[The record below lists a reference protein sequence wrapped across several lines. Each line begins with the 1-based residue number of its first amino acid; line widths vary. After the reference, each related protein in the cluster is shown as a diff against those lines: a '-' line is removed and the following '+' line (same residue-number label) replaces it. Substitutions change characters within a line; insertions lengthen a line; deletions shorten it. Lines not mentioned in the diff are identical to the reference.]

1 MKSISLP
8 EEFDYDVWVTK
19 FVYELHDFFGMPSN
33 PQECSSKSAKMQ
45 FLWARMGISNAM
57 SKSESTWRAM
67 RGKVDPKIAAE
78 EFVRRYYNEY
88 DKLVIGDVPDFFIN
102 PNRLKGA
109 TKSLPSPNGEK
120 IEAGKKN

>member
-19 FVYELHDFFGMPSN
+19 FVYELHDFFGMPAN
-33 PQECSSKSAKMQ
+33 PQECDSKSAKMQ

-57 SKSESTWRAM
+57 NKLESTWRAM

-88 DKLVIGDVPDFFIN
+88 DKLVIEDIPDFFVN
-102 PNRLKGA
+102 PNLLKGI
-109 TKSLPSPNGEK
+109 TKSLPKPKGGPNETS
-120 IEAGKKN
+120 KKN

>member
-8 EEFDYDVWVTK
+8 EEFDYDIWVTK
-19 FVYELHDFFGMPSN
+19 FVYELHDFFGMPCN

-57 SKSESTWRAM
+57 NKLEPTWRAM
-67 RGKVDPKIAAE
+67 RGKVEPKIAAE

-88 DKLVIGDVPDFFIN
+88 EKLVIEDIPDFFVN
-102 PNRLKGA
+102 PNLVRGV
-109 TKSLPSPNGEK
+109 KSLPSPNGGISETS
-120 IEAGKKN
+120 KKN